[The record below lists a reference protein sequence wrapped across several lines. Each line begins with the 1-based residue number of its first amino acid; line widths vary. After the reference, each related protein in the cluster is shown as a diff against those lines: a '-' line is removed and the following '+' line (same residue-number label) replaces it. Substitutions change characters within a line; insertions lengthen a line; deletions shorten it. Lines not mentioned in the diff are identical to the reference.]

1 MPSIYFLFILVR
13 IFQVI
18 PGIGHI
24 NKLAI
29 IGYAIMLIQHVV
41 IYLVMHHIPI
51 DQVSQ
56 YGIVFLFYFI
66 VILIILI
73 SHIIQ
78 KLYKPLEDYLVGIIN
93 KRYKEYK

>member
-1 MPSIYFLFILVR
+1 
-13 IFQVI
+13 
-18 PGIGHI
+18 
-24 NKLAI
+24 
-29 IGYAIMLIQHVV
+29 
-41 IYLVMHHIPI
+41 MHHIPI

>member
-1 MPSIYFLFILVR
+1 MRILFPSYS
-13 IFQVI
+13 
-18 PGIGHI
+18 GIGHI

-56 YGIVFLFYFI
+56 YVYSILILFYSYSNYI
-66 VILIILI
+66 NIA
-73 SHIIQ
+73 HYT

-93 KRYKEYK
+93 KDIRI